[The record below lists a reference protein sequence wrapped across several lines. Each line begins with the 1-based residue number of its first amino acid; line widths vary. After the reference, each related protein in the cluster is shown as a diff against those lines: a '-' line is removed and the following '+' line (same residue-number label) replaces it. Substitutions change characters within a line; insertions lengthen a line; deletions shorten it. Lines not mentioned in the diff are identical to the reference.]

1 MQKYARCL
9 LARARAPYDGG
20 VPLRD
25 SIDEIDVLIAEL
37 SDLRQALCR
46 AELAG
51 SPEDALWDAE
61 AALRHVARRSDARAK
76 LVRRAIELNRER
88 RSA

>member
-1 MQKYARCL
+1 V
-9 LARARAPYDGG
+9 LAVASGAPYAQG

-37 SDLRQALCR
+37 TDLRQALCR
-46 AELAG
+46 AELGG

-61 AALRHVARRSDARAK
+61 AGLRHVARRSEARAR
-76 LVRRAIELNRER
+76 LLRRAIELGVER
-88 RSA
+88 RHSA

>member
-1 MQKYARCL
+1 M
-9 LARARAPYDGG
+9 
-20 VPLRD
+20 PLRD

-46 AELAG
+46 AELSG

-61 AALRHVARRSDARAK
+61 AGLRHVARRSEARARI
-76 LVRRAIELNRER
+76 VRRAIELNQTRR